1 MSARV
6 LVVDDVLPNVK
17 LLEAKLAREY
27 FEVLTASNGP
37 EALAMAETGAPDI
50 ILLDI
55 MMPGMDGFEVC
66 RLLKANPATVHIP
79 VVMVTALS
87 DTADRVR
94 GLEAGADDFLT
105 KPVSDVALFA
115 RVRSLVRLKM
125 TMDEWRV
132 REHTS
137 DELGV
142 LDQDRSELAESAGDA
157 EILVVEDNSVDGNKI
172 LETLTS
178 EGHEVEMTATIA
190 DGLRAALQ
198 TDFDLIVGS
207 LTLMQ
212 EDGLR
217 LCSSVRSHERTRQ
230 CPILLLGDDH
240 DLQTVA
246 KGLELGANDY
256 LVKPI
261 DRNELLARVRTQ
273 IRRRRYQERL
283 RANYERSLEMALTDD
298 LTGLF
303 NRRYLSAHLA
313 RAIRRIGESQ
323 KPVAAVMLDIDHFK
337 QVNDRYGH
345 QAGDEVLKEV
355 ADRVTRNLRTFDTVA
370 RYGGEEMVVIMPDSS
385 AHSAGV
391 VAERLRRKI
400 AYNPFIASGQAD
412 PITVTVSLGVAVTD
426 DPDCPPKDLI
436 KRADEALYQAKG
448 LGRDCVFVYGVG
460 PTTDDMREDASAA
473 VGG

>member
-37 EALAMAETGAPDI
+37 EALVMAETGAPDI

-66 RLLKANPATVHIP
+66 QLLKANPATVHIP

-87 DTADRVR
+87 DTTDRVR

-142 LDQDRSELAESAGDA
+142 LDHDQSELTESAGDA
-157 EILVVEDNSVDGNKI
+157 QVLVVEDNSVDGNKI
-172 LETLTS
+172 MGTLTS
-178 EGHEVEMTATIA
+178 EGHEVEMATTVA
-190 DGLRAALQ
+190 DGLNAALR

-207 LTLMQ
+207 LTLMD

-217 LCSSVRSHERTRQ
+217 LCSTVRSHERTRQ

-283 RANYERSLEMALTDD
+283 RTNYERSLEMALTDE

-303 NRRYLSAHLA
+303 NRRYLTAHLA
-313 RAIRRIGESQ
+313 RAVKRIAESQ
-323 KPVAAVMLDIDHFK
+323 KPVAALMLDIDHFK
-337 QVNDRYGH
+337 QVNDQHGH
-345 QAGDEVLKEV
+345 QVGDEVLKEV
-355 ADRVTRNLRTFDTVA
+355 AERVTRHLRTFDTVA

-385 AHSAGV
+385 LNSAGAV
-391 VAERLRRKI
+391 GERLRRII
-400 AYNPFIASGQAD
+400 AD
-412 PITVTVSLGVAVTD
+412 EPIRVSSPTDQVTISVSIGIAVTD
-426 DPDCPPKDLI
+426 DPECPPKDLI
-436 KRADEALYQAKG
+436 RRADEALYEAKG
-448 LGRDCVFVYGVG
+448 SGRNCVFVDGMG
-460 PTTDDMREDASAA
+460 MLNDDMREAANIA
-473 VGG
+473 VGS